1 MPALSTVEGM
11 EYFVV
16 DRTGLAQDAAACL
29 QRGGQVVWHSGV
41 DGLDELT
48 TEILVTDEETAGADS
63 MWPHVAGLE
72 LTVGESCEIHV
83 RGARVLQGGVALLQS
98 ASGQVVAATVE
109 LLGGS
114 LVVCPDLRQ
123 ALSFKDIGRG
133 GLVECLYGV
142 RSQTISTEIATQQ
155 IPVVGAF
162 LWDHDSSHLLGLE
175 LSGEEVLKHAR
186 RMSRFVPESLFD
198 SVTEFAEKPHRSG
211 ALLLRGC
218 PVGDVPATPLDTN
231 TPNGKIPTSE
241 LTLLSVARML
251 GFAVGYAPEHGGD
264 IIQNILPLPSGADR
278 QVSTSSRTTLMFHTE
293 ASFHPLRPRWLLLLC
308 LRGDASAK
316 TTLVSVYDI
325 LPRLSETARQ
335 VLSEARFET
344 GIDESYAGVRSA
356 ATTSAHSVLYGT
368 PSDPHILFD
377 ADLTKGTDPDA
388 DRALVE
394 LNQVIADTQ
403 GGTVLESGD
412 LLVIDN
418 TVSVHG
424 RSPFK
429 ARFDGT
435 DRWLQRTFVVADLS
449 SCATELRGRIIDT
462 RFKTL

>member
-1 MPALSTVEGM
+1 M
-11 EYFVV
+11 EYFIV
-16 DRTGLAQDAAACL
+16 DRPGLAQDAAACL
-29 QRGGQVVWHSGV
+29 QRGGQVVWHSDV
-41 DGLDELT
+41 AGLDELT
-48 TEILVTDEETAGADS
+48 TEILVTDKETAGADS
-63 MWPHVAGLE
+63 LWPHVAGLE
-72 LTVGESCEIHV
+72 LTVGESCEIHA
-83 RGARVLQGGVALLQS
+83 RGAKVLEGGAALLCS
-98 ASGQVVAATVE
+98 TGGQTVAATVE
-109 LLGGS
+109 LLGGA

-142 RSQTISTEIATQQ
+142 TAEPGDTEIATQQ

-162 LWDHDSSHLLGLE
+162 LWEHDATHLLGLE
-175 LSGEEVLKHAR
+175 LSGEEVLKNAR
-186 RMSRFVPESLFD
+186 RMSRLVPEDLFD

-218 PVGDVPATPLDTN
+218 PVGDVPSTPLDTT

-264 IIQNILPLPSGADR
+264 IIQNILPMPSGADR
-278 QVSTSSRTTLMFHTE
+278 QVSTSSKATLMFHTE

-308 LRGDASAK
+308 LRGDESAK
-316 TTLVSVYDI
+316 TTLVSVHDV
-325 LPRLSETARQ
+325 LPRISETTRR

-356 ATTSAHSVLYGT
+356 ATTSLHSVLYGT

-377 ADLTKGTDPDA
+377 ADLTKGTDPEA
-388 DRALVE
+388 SAALVE

-403 GGTVLESGD
+403 GGVVLQSGD

-435 DRWLQRTFVVADLS
+435 DRWLQRTFVVADLA

>member
-1 MPALSTVEGM
+1 MAALSTVEGM

-29 QRGGQVVWHSGV
+29 QRGGQVVWHSDV
-41 DGLDELT
+41 AGLHELT

-72 LTVGESCEIHV
+72 RTVGENCEIHV

-98 ASGQVVAATVE
+98 TSGQVVAATVE
-109 LLGGS
+109 LLVGT
-114 LVVCPDLRQ
+114 LVVCPDVRR
-123 ALSFKDIGRG
+123 ALSFKDIGRNS
-133 GLVECLYGV
+133 LIEYVYGV
-142 RSQTISTEIATQQ
+142 RAQTSDAEIATQQ

-162 LWDHDSSHLLGLE
+162 LWDHDATHLLGLE
-175 LSGEEVLKHAR
+175 LSGEDVLKDAR
-186 RMSRFVPESLFD
+186 RMSRYVPENLFD

-231 TPNGKIPTSE
+231 TPDGKIPTSE

-251 GFAVGYAPEHGGD
+251 GFAIGYAPEHGGD

-325 LPRLSETARQ
+325 LPRLSETTRQ

-403 GGTVLESGD
+403 GGAVLESGD
-412 LLVIDN
+412 LLIIDN